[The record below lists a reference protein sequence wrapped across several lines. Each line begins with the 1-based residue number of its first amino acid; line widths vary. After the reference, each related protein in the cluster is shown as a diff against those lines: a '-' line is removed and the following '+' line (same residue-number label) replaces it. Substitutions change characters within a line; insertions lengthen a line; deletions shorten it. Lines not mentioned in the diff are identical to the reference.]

1 MFYQGDYTVRI
12 FTIDFTTFTNG
23 ASMIVHDSGQTPQ
36 NLGTSQRPL
45 DTFLNF
51 SKDKAPGLVIV
62 RHFKEDKN
70 AELIKTQLR
79 TRGYNVQEFI
89 VGG

>member
-1 MFYQGDYTVRI
+1 MKV
-12 FTIDFTTFTNG
+12 FTIDFTTFTKG
-23 ASMIVHDSGQTPQ
+23 ASLISHDSGESPKS
-36 NLGTSQRPL
+36 LGNSTRPL
-45 DTFLNF
+45 DEFLSF
-51 SKDKAPGLVIV
+51 SRNTGKPGLVIV
-62 RHFKEDKN
+62 KHFKEDNN

>member
-1 MFYQGDYTVRI
+1 MRVV
-12 FTIDFTTFTNG
+12 TIDFTTFTNG
-23 ASMIVHDSGQTPQ
+23 ASMIVHDSGEAPQ

-45 DTFLNF
+45 DTFLMF
-51 SKDKAPGLVIV
+51 SKDHIPGMVV
-62 RHFKEDKN
+62 VKHFKEDNN

-89 VGG
+89 VGGN